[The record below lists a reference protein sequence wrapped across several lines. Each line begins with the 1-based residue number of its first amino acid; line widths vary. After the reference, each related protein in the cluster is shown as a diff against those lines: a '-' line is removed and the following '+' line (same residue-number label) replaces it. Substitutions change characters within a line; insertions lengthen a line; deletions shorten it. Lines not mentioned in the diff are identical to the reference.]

1 MNRWTLTMLTLTLAT
16 PASAQNR
23 LGPSS
28 SLFSIGTLQTP
39 PAQLP
44 APATRRRPAAL
55 AYTNPNARTNVQP
68 LRSLTL
74 ANGSWTFTP
83 PLPPQEL
90 RIHDIISIRVD
101 ELARMQSDGEME
113 RRKNSLFDAVLK
125 DWVFLDGFR
134 SVRPA
139 PQSKGDPRIQGQLNQ
154 LYRAE
159 SEMQTRESLA
169 FNIAAEIVDI
179 RRNGLLVMEAHKRVR
194 VNHEVWEYS
203 LSGICRKEDIG
214 RDNVVLSRNILH
226 LDIDKQERGHVRDGY
241 RRGWFQRWF
250 DHLQPF

>member
-1 MNRWTLTMLTLTLAT
+1 MISGTRRRAAPSAYAPSVRGRYVQPPQSLTLT
-16 PASAQNR
+16 
-23 LGPSS
+23 
-28 SLFSIGTLQTP
+28 
-39 PAQLP
+39 
-44 APATRRRPAAL
+44 
-55 AYTNPNARTNVQP
+55 
-68 LRSLTL
+68 
-74 ANGSWTFTP
+74 NGSWTFTA
-83 PLPPQEL
+83 PLPPKEL
-90 RIHDIISIRVD
+90 RVHDIISIRVD

-113 RRKNSLFDAVLK
+113 RRKNSLFDAVLR
-125 DWVFLDGFR
+125 DWVRFDGFP
-134 SVRPA
+134 SVKPA
-139 PQSKGDPRIQGQLNQ
+139 PQTNGDPRIQGQLNQ

-194 VNHEVWEYS
+194 VNREVWEYS

-214 RDNVVLSRNILH
+214 PDNVVLSRNILH